1 MKLDLD
7 ALEKASLDAKYPSE
21 REAKLPQENFL
32 SLPTRKVAKN
42 TIRID
47 AEQTTLW
54 PGNPRNFAVGIDI
67 SDLVPLIKKAKGN
80 IQPVFGRKLDRPRN
94 GVEIEIIAGCRRR
107 LSCIETGEPLTV
119 DLIDISDDE
128 ARYLAELENQ
138 GRKDPDLITTC
149 RYLKYLFDQKKM
161 DNPDFTI
168 EQFAIEEGTTRQTMT
183 EKLRLADLPLW
194 LLRTVKDSD
203 SWTFRKGVKVKSL
216 LSRHA
221 DQIEQLVDNKVFANA
236 ESLVKHVETQLDE
249 GLSKQTLITS
259 VEGVTV
265 NLSTNK
271 NGQTVLKLGKGIK
284 PEMLNALND
293 LIDSFRDK

>member
-21 REAKLPQENFL
+21 TASAVHQENFL

-42 TIRID
+42 TIRIE
-47 AEQTTLW
+47 AESTTLW

-80 IQPVFGRKLDRPRN
+80 IQPVFGRKLDRPKN
-94 GVEIEIIAGCRRR
+94 GAEIEIIAGCRRR
-107 LSCIETGEPLTV
+107 LSCIETGELLTV
-119 DLIDISDDE
+119 DLIDINDEE

-149 RYLKYLFDQKKM
+149 RYLKYLFDQKKL

-168 EQFAIEEGTTRQTMT
+168 EQFANEEGTTRQTMT

-203 SWTFRKGVKVKSL
+203 SWTFRKGVKIKSL
-216 LSRHA
+216 LSRHH
-221 DQIEQLVDNKVFANA
+221 DEIEKLVDNKVFANA
-236 ESLVKHVETQLDE
+236 ESLVKHVETELEQ
-249 GLSKQTLITS
+249 GFTKQTLTTS
-259 VEGVTV
+259 VDGVSV

-284 PEMLNALND
+284 AELLEELNK
-293 LIDSFRDK
+293 LIDSYRDK

>member
-21 REAKLPQENFL
+21 KDTKTAQENFL
-32 SLPTRKVAKN
+32 SLPTRKVTKT

-47 AEQTTLW
+47 AENTALW

-80 IQPVFGRKLDRPRN
+80 IQPVFGRKLDRPKN
-94 GVEIEIIAGCRRR
+94 GVDIEIIAGCRRR
-107 LSCIETGEPLTV
+107 LSCLETGQLLTV
-119 DLIDISDDE
+119 DLIDINDEE

-161 DNPDFTI
+161 EKPDFTI
-168 EQFAIEEGTTRQTMT
+168 EQFANEEGTTRQTMT

-203 SWTFRKGVKVKSL
+203 SWTFRKGVKIKSL
-216 LSRHA
+216 LSRHT
-221 DQIEQLVDNKVFANA
+221 DEIEKLVERKVFANA
-236 ESLVKHVETQLDE
+236 ESLVKHVETELEQ
-249 GLSKQTLITS
+249 GFSKQTLVTS
-259 VEGVTV
+259 VDGIAV

-271 NGQTVLKLGKGIK
+271 NGQTVLKLGKGIN
-284 PEMLNALND
+284 PNLLNAINE
-293 LIDSFRDK
+293 LIDNYRDK